1 MGLESYFR
9 RQAVRAWGLGSATAR
24 LVRGALDLIFGF
36 VPDALKQWTDGALAK
51 DGLWV
56 SSVYYRTPPLTSW

>member
-9 RQAVRAWGLGSATAR
+9 RQAARAWGLDSTTAR

-36 VPDALKQWTDGALAK
+36 VPDALKQWTDVALAK
-51 DGLWV
+51 DRLYV
-56 SSVYYRTPPLTSW
+56 ILCYRTP